1 MIKLICLAASCI
13 GFTGATLAQ
22 ETLLLRS
29 PSASTDKIAFAYASD
44 IWTAG
49 KDGSNPQRL
58 TVNQDVEFEPVLS
71 PDGKWVAFSGN
82 YDGNIDVFVIPVNG
96 GNPKRLTY
104 HPSQEIVRGW
114 NGNKIVYASAKA
126 SFSGRYLRLF
136 EVDAATG
143 AEEMLSLPEAHQGSF
158 SADGKYIA
166 YIKNPDP
173 AEKAGVYRPFKLY
186 RGGNMPK
193 IWIFNTAN
201 NETEEIPSG
210 DANNTKPVWAG
221 NAIYFLSDR
230 DGKTNNVYKYDMGSK
245 KVEPITSYTDY
256 GVKSLYSNGKEL
268 VFEQGGKIFLYTI
281 GGQPKQVPVTVSNDI
296 PANRPH
302 YVNAANTIR
311 NYNIS
316 PTGVRAVFEAR
327 GEIFTVPL
335 EKGDIRN
342 LTNSPGTNDRSP
354 AWSPDGKS
362 IAWFSDEEGEYQLKI
377 KDQKGLQPAVTIP
390 LNGEDFYYNPVWSP
404 DSKKILFNNKHL
416 QLFYIDLTS
425 KKPVKIDEDTYDRP
439 DASFDASWSSDSR
452 WIVYNKKLKNNLR
465 AIHVFD
471 VAAGKATQI
480 TDGRSEAANPAFSRD
495 GKYIFFTAS
504 TNYGRSVG
512 WLDMSSYENPV
523 VNNIYAIVLSK
534 NAASLLAPESD
545 EEATKPDTVGKTP
558 PADPKALPEKPKTEP
573 LPKQVMIDFDGIQ
586 QRIVALALPSSNYYN
601 LSGLTEGKLYYI
613 SANAAGETA
622 LNSYDIAKRKSET
635 VADNTGNYVIAAD
648 GKKLLYVAGGTYGI
662 APTGAKIA
670 PGAGKLNTATF
681 SVLVDPQKERKQIFD
696 ELWRLERDYFYVEN
710 MHGANWKAIKAR
722 YEKFL
727 PFVGHR
733 DDLNYLFNDMLGELV
748 IGHNYV
754 GAGDYPEQVIVNV
767 GLLGADYEISNG
779 MYRFKKI
786 YSGLNWNPT
795 FRAPLTQPGITVR
808 EGEYLVAVN
817 GVPLDAKTNVY
828 SLFQDKAGKQTRI
841 SINTEPSA
849 KGAREIIVVP
859 VATEG
864 NLRLM
869 DWVEGNRKKVDEL
882 SGGRIAYVYMP
893 NTGGDGYTF
902 FNRYYFS
909 QLDKDAVIID
919 DRFNGGGSAADY
931 VIDLLSRNVINYWK
945 NRDGDIM
952 KTPEGVIDGP
962 KAMITNEY
970 AASGGDL
977 MPYMFKQKKLG
988 TLVGTRTLGILVGIY
1003 NYPVLMDGGTMTA
1016 PRLGIFSKEGK
1027 WIVENEG
1034 VTPDINVQMTPKEVI
1049 AGKDPQL
1056 EKAVDVLMKQ
1066 LGPRKEIKAPK
1077 DPVRAASGN

>member
-1 MIKLICLAASCI
+1 MRTFLCLLAAITCVIS
-13 GFTGATLAQ
+13 TALSQ
-22 ETLLLRS
+22 ETLLLRC
-29 PSASTDKIAFAYASD
+29 PSVSNDKIAFAYASD
-44 IWTAG
+44 IWTAN
-49 KDGSNPQRL
+49 KDGSNPLRL

-82 YDGNIDVFVIPVNG
+82 YDGNIDVYVVEVTG
-96 GNPKRLTY
+96 GTPRRLTF

-114 NGNKIVYASAKA
+114 HGNKIVYASSKA

-136 EVDAATG
+136 EVDAVNG
-143 AEEMLSLPEAHQGSF
+143 NDEMLSLPEAHQGNF
-158 SADGKYIA
+158 SSDGKYIA

-173 AEKAGVYRPFKLY
+173 AEKSGVYRPFKLY
-186 RGGNMPK
+186 RGGNMPR
-193 IWIFNTAN
+193 IWIFNTTN
-201 NETEEIPSG
+201 NETEEIPNG
-210 DANNTKPVWAG
+210 GANNTKPVWAG
-221 NAIYFLSDR
+221 SAIYFLSDR
-230 DGKTNNVYKYDMGSK
+230 DNKTSNIYKYDVSSK
-245 KVEPITSYTDY
+245 KVGKITNYTDY
-256 GVKSLYSNGKEL
+256 GVRTLYSNGKEL
-268 VFEQGGKIFLYTI
+268 AFEQGGKIFLLNVA
-281 GGQPKQVPVTVSNDI
+281 GGQPKQVPISVSNDI

-311 NYNIS
+311 NYNVS

-327 GEIFTVPL
+327 GEIFTVPA

-342 LTNSPGTNDRSP
+342 LTSSPGANDRSP
-354 AWSPDGKS
+354 AWSPDGKY
-362 IAWFSDEEGEYQLKI
+362 IAWFSDEGGEYQLKL
-377 KDQKGLQPAVTIP
+377 KDQKGLQAATSIK

-416 QLFYIDLTS
+416 QLFYIDLTD

-439 DASFDASWSSDSR
+439 DATFDASWSPDSK

-471 VAAGKATQI
+471 VTTNKPTQI
-480 TDGRSEAANPAFSRD
+480 TDGRSEAANPSFSRD

-523 VNNIYAIVLSK
+523 INNIYAVVLSK
-534 NAASLLAPESD
+534 TASSLLAPESD
-545 EEATKPDTVGKTP
+545 EEAIKPDTAAKTP
-558 PADPKALPEKPKTEP
+558 APDQKAIADKPKPEP
-573 LPKQVMIDFDGIQ
+573 AVKPVAIDFDGIQ
-586 QRIVALALPSSNYYN
+586 QRIVALALPSANYYN

-613 SANAAGETA
+613 SATAGGETS
-622 LNSYDIAKRKSET
+622 LNSYDIAKRKAEN
-635 VADNTGNYVIAAD
+635 VADNIGDYSITAD
-648 GKKLLYVAGGTYGI
+648 GKKLLYVSAGSYFI
-662 APTGAKIA
+662 AATGAKIV
-670 PGAGKLNTATF
+670 PGAGKLNTGNF
-681 SVLVDPQKERKQIFD
+681 PVLVDPAKERRQIFD
-696 ELWRLERDYFYVEN
+696 ELWRIERDYFYVEN
-710 MHGANWKAIKAR
+710 MHGADWKAIKAK

-733 DDLNYLFNDMLGELV
+733 DDLNYLFNEMLGELV

-754 GAGDYPEQVIVNV
+754 GAGDYPEQIAVNV

-795 FRAPLTQPGITVR
+795 FRAPLTQPGVTVK

-817 GVPLDAKTNVY
+817 GVPLDAKVNVY
-828 SLFQDKAGKQTRI
+828 SLFQNTAGKQTRL
-841 SINTEPSA
+841 SVNNEPGL
-849 KGAREIIVVP
+849 KGSREIVVIP
-859 VATEG
+859 VATEA

-869 DWVEGNRKKVDEL
+869 EWVEGNRKKVDEL
-882 SGGRIAYVYMP
+882 SGGRVAYVYMP

-931 VIDLLSRNVINYWK
+931 VIDLLSRTVTNYWK
-945 NRDGDIM
+945 NRDGEIM

-977 MPYMFKQKKLG
+977 MPYMFRLKKLG
-988 TLVGTRTLGILVGIY
+988 TLVGKRTLGILVGIY

-1016 PRLGIFSKEGK
+1016 PRLGIFSKDGK
-1027 WIVENEG
+1027 WVVENEG
-1034 VTPDINVQMTPKEVI
+1034 ITPDVEVEMTPKEVI

-1056 EKAVDVLMKQ
+1056 EKAVDVLMKE
-1066 LGPRKEIKAPK
+1066 LTPHKEIKAPK
-1077 DPVRAASGN
+1077 DPVRVSGN